1 MLKCAKTV
9 YRMTNENYKYAQ
21 LCEWLG
27 ERRTV
32 MRITEKVDYGKLS
45 FEELK
50 ALAEMGAP
58 KAQNELGFRYA
69 FGTGIKRDAEKSIEW

>member
-1 MLKCAKTV
+1 
-9 YRMTNENYKYAQ
+9 
-21 LCEWLG
+21 
-27 ERRTV
+27 

-50 ALAEMGAP
+50 ALVEMGDP

-69 FGTGIKRDAEKSIEW
+69 FGTGIKRDAEKAVEWLKKSLGTRACRGTIYAWF